1 MKLYIPT
8 TSLNFNNILST
19 ESISPKG
26 FYASRGFGYSR
37 WFSIP
42 ENDLAGAILLY
53 ESPAIHIRQ
62 KSDLEDHPLLIEI
75 ETDADFP
82 VAKKGIRYS
91 KHSIYLN
98 PWNTKFIFQN
108 EKDKT
113 VAYSLSDS
121 SLETKMLRLYNNK
134 IIVDLVQ
141 GSFPT
146 LEDISIDFT
155 IDDSWIEKDRQINK
169 IKGLLYG
176 YYIGACLSSSKDDIE
191 QINILKEIQNIF
203 AAVVSSVERTPSNV
217 QKERLEYLFTSY
229 TKKEPLY
236 QELLAEIGNV
246 DKINHVL
253 EILQKYG
260 IKVAL
265 FDWRRIVNE
274 LQSDSDG
281 ANFAISWIKSE
292 ISKLQKK
299 MALCNIL
306 LSPDAEEII
315 TSNGKISKVL
325 SIVNNEENQLYIS
338 WVNNIL
344 INFNG
349 KVSSNRAELADA
361 ITKAAIDM
369 LGENWTNSPI
379 RTFLNQLRRHVRGE
393 EFTQPWDNGVLSS
406 IAAVISKG
414 DDWENLLNFMQS
426 KGMTDYRIAFSFYG
440 ILNGFANLTR
450 DFTDILLNQKSIY
463 VAEVYR
469 EFYGQLHGIT
479 IDINKISNI
488 EVTKEKHEEF
498 IKEPHDMLVSTPK
511 EYTENNDLREQQ
523 CKEIWEFFNNSPAIP
538 KSGNK
543 KEKLREGLHLCLK
556 RYTGEICLSQFIM
569 DLNDF
574 GEYGWKKSNKP
585 WKSMQERFFPD
596 YNARVGIQKG
606 ISGKAKETP
615 SLFDSKKEDIQQAPQ
630 TDSTAQA
637 MDFEQTMTHSIRED
651 KKSNASRYGNSI
663 LLDTTWINEC
673 ASMISDSR
681 AKKQFVEDMEWF
693 VENHH
698 KTYNDKKKG
707 VVKGYYAGH
716 DCTNGRVIERL
727 KVYMENRLK
736 PRYENM
742 RWLAEIYAKIP
753 TSNIINYI
761 SKLYGI

>member
-42 ENDLAGAILLY
+42 ENNLDGALLLY
-53 ESPAIHIRQ
+53 ESPAVLVRP

-75 ETDADFP
+75 ETDEDFP

-134 IIVDLVQ
+134 VIVSPVQ

-146 LEDISIDFT
+146 LEGVSIDSAME
-155 IDDSWIEKDRQINK
+155 DSFVEQDRQINK
-169 IKGLLYG
+169 IKGFLYG
-176 YYIGACLSSSKDDIE
+176 YYIGACLSSSKDDIN
-191 QINILKEIQNIF
+191 QLNILKEIQNIF
-203 AAVVSSVERTPSNV
+203 AAVVSSVEKTPSNI
-217 QKERLEYLFTSY
+217 QMERLEHLFTY
-229 TKKEPLY
+229 YVKKEPLY
-236 QELLAEIGNV
+236 QELLTEIGSV
-246 DKINHVL
+246 EKINHVL
-253 EILQKYG
+253 AILQKYG
-260 IKVAL
+260 IKVTI
-265 FDWRRIVNE
+265 FDWRKIVRD
-274 LQSDSDG
+274 LCDDSDG
-281 ANFAISWIKSE
+281 ASYAISWVKSE
-292 ISKLQKK
+292 ISNLQKK
-299 MALCNIL
+299 MASYNIL
-306 LSPDAEEII
+306 LSADAEEVI
-315 TSNGKISKVL
+315 TSNGKLSKVS
-325 SIVNNEENQLYIS
+325 SIVDNVENQLYVS

-349 KVSSNRAELADA
+349 KVSSIRAELADA
-361 ITKAAIDM
+361 ITKSAINI
-369 LGENWTNSPI
+369 LGDKWANSSI

-393 EFTQPWDNGVLSS
+393 EFTQPWNNGVLSS

-414 DDWENLLNFMQS
+414 DNWESLISFMQL

-440 ILNGFANLTR
+440 MLNGFANLTR

-463 VAEVYR
+463 VAEIYR

-479 IDINKISNI
+479 IDINKMSNI
-488 EVTKEKHEEF
+488 DVPKVKHEEF
-498 IKEPHDMLVSTPK
+498 IKEHHEKLVSTPK
-511 EYTENNDLREQQ
+511 EYDEENNLREQQ
-523 CKEIWEFFNNSPAIP
+523 CKEIWEFFNNSPAVP

-543 KEKLREGLHLCLK
+543 KEKLKEGLHLCLE

-574 GEYGWKKSNKP
+574 DEYGWKKSNKP
-585 WKSMQERFFPD
+585 WKSMQERFFPE
-596 YNARVGIQKG
+596 YNARVGTPKG

-615 SLFDSKKEDIQQAPQ
+615 SLFDSIKEGNQQANQ
-630 TDSTAQA
+630 TISTAQS
-637 MDFEQTMTHSIRED
+637 MDLEQNMPHSIRED
-651 KKSNASRYGNSI
+651 EKFNASRYGKSI
-663 LLDTTWINEC
+663 LEDTTWINEC

-681 AKKQFVEDMEWF
+681 AKKQFFEDMEWF
-693 VENHH
+693 VGNHH

-707 VVKGYYAGH
+707 IVKGYYAGH
-716 DCTNGRVIERL
+716 DCTNGRVIDRL
-727 KVYMENRLK
+727 KVYMENKLK
-736 PRYENM
+736 SRNEKM

-753 TSNIINYI
+753 INNIIDYI
-761 SKLYGI
+761 SKLYGN

>member
-42 ENDLAGAILLY
+42 ENDLDGAILLY
-53 ESPAIHIRQ
+53 ESPAKLVRP

-75 ETDADFP
+75 DTDEDYP
-82 VAKKGIRYS
+82 VAKKGVRYS

-98 PWNTKFIFQN
+98 PWNTKFIFQS

-134 IIVDLVQ
+134 IIVASVR

-146 LEDISIDFT
+146 MEGISIDFT
-155 IDDSWIEKDRQINK
+155 IENSCIEKDRQINK

-203 AAVVSSVERTPSNV
+203 AAVVSSVEKIPSNV
-217 QKERLEYLFTSY
+217 QKERLGVLFTSY
-229 TKKEPLY
+229 AKKEPIY

-246 DKINHVL
+246 DKTNHVL
-253 EILQKYG
+253 GVLQKYG
-260 IKVAL
+260 IKVML
-265 FDWRRIVNE
+265 DWRRIVNE
-274 LQSDSDG
+274 LQNDSEEP
-281 ANFAISWIKSE
+281 NYAISWVKSE
-292 ISKLQKK
+292 ISNLRKK
-299 MALCNIL
+299 MASCNIL
-306 LSPDAEEII
+306 LSPDADEII
-315 TSNGKISKVL
+315 TCDGNISKIL

-338 WVNNIL
+338 WVNNVL

-361 ITKAAIDM
+361 ITKSAIDT
-369 LGENWTNSPI
+369 LGDKWANSSI

-393 EFTQPWDNGVLSS
+393 EFTQPWNNGVLSS

-479 IDINKISNI
+479 IDINKMSTVRTQKDKQEKTIEEQEELLIPSLEIHNRLRDLQYKEIMDFFFSPNCQKKGSN
-488 EVTKEKHEEF
+488 KANLEKGLRLCLERYDEEIDLHQF
-498 IKEPHDMLVSTPK
+498 I
-511 EYTENNDLREQQ
+511 NDL
-523 CKEIWEFFNNSPAIP
+523 
-538 KSGNK
+538 SG
-543 KEKLREGLHLCLK
+543 
-556 RYTGEICLSQFIM
+556 YY
-569 DLNDF
+569 D
-574 GEYGWKKSNKP
+574 YGWKKNNKP
-585 WKSMQERFFPD
+585 WKSMRERFCPD
-596 YNARVGIQKG
+596 YNVKVGFK
-606 ISGKAKETP
+606 KKNNNTNDVPKESP
-615 SLFDSKKEDIQQAPQ
+615 SLFDGTTEGSQQIVQTVKNIHLGSIAQETHFELNNSEQKNAPVNAHFFVSDRKCWDFLQNIVHQSLHKEFYRDLKWFQDEYAKGEQSKYYA
-630 TDSTAQA
+630 
-637 MDFEQTMTHSIRED
+637 H
-651 KKSNASRYGNSI
+651 ASR
-663 LLDTTWINEC
+663 
-673 ASMISDSR
+673 
-681 AKKQFVEDMEWF
+681 
-693 VENHH
+693 ENNPAIEAFLR
-698 KTYNDKKKG
+698 YIKKKD
-707 VVKGYYAGH
+707 YANSLDMNNISEQLH
-716 DCTNGRVIERL
+716 
-727 KVYMENRLK
+727 K
-736 PRYENM
+736 
-742 RWLAEIYAKIP
+742 IYV
-753 TSNIINYI
+753 
-761 SKLYGI
+761 

>member
-26 FYASRGFGYSR
+26 FYASRDFGYSR

-42 ENDLAGAILLY
+42 ENDIDGAILLY
-53 ESPAIHIRQ
+53 ESPAVLVRP

-75 ETDADFP
+75 DTDEDFP
-82 VAKKGIRYS
+82 VAKKGVRYS

-98 PWNTKFIFQN
+98 PWNTKFIFQS
-108 EKDKT
+108 EMDQT

-134 IIVDLVQ
+134 IIVASVQ

-146 LEDISIDFT
+146 MEGVSMDFT
-155 IDDSWIEKDRQINK
+155 IEDSYIEKDRQINK

-229 TKKEPLY
+229 AKKEPLY

-253 EILQKYG
+253 QILQKHG
-260 IKVAL
+260 IKIAM

-274 LQSDSDG
+274 LQYDSDG
-281 ANFAISWIKSE
+281 SNYAISWIKSE
-292 ISKLQKK
+292 ISKLRKK
-299 MALCNIL
+299 MASCNIL

-315 TSNGKISKVL
+315 TSNGKISKAS

-338 WVNNIL
+338 WVNNVL

-361 ITKAAIDM
+361 ITKSAIDT
-369 LGENWTNSPI
+369 LGNKWANSSI

-393 EFTQPWDNGVLSS
+393 EFSEPWDNGVLSS

-426 KGMTDYRIAFSFYG
+426 KDMTDYRIAFSFYG

-463 VAEVYR
+463 VAEIYR

-479 IDINKISNI
+479 IDINKISSI
-488 EVTKEKHEEF
+488 DDQKEKHEGF
-498 IKEPHDMLVSTPK
+498 IKEPHEMLVTTPK
-511 EYTENNDLREQQ
+511 EQAENNALREQQ
-523 CKEIWEFFNNSPAIP
+523 WKEIWEFFNNSPAVP

-543 KEKLREGLHLCLK
+543 KEKLREGLRLCLK

-569 DLNDF
+569 DLSDF
-574 GEYGWKKSNKP
+574 DEYGWKKSNKP

-596 YNARVGIQKG
+596 YNARVGTQKG
-606 ISGKAKETP
+606 ISGKATETP
-615 SLFDSKKEDIQQAPQ
+615 SLFDSIKEGNQQANQ
-630 TDSTAQA
+630 TVSTAQA
-637 MDFEQTMTHSIRED
+637 MDLEQNMPHSIRED
-651 KKSNASRYGNSI
+651 EKFNASRYGKSI
-663 LLDTTWINEC
+663 LEDTTWINEC

-681 AKKQFVEDMEWF
+681 AKKQFFEDMEWF
-693 VENHH
+693 VGNHH

-707 VVKGYYAGH
+707 IVKGYYAGH
-716 DCTNGRVIERL
+716 DCTNGRVIDRL
-727 KVYMENRLK
+727 KVYMENKLK
-736 PRYENM
+736 SRNEKM

-753 TSNIINYI
+753 INNIIDYI